1 MLAAA
6 DGAADACGGIGA
18 AEVTA
23 AALEV
28 LAADAGFFAVV
39 AALDVG
45 ETDAIARLV
54 EAVETTVVVTPL
66 SQCTSLHT
74 SLPEEPS
81 SLSAVGRGVLG
92 VTVKD
97 GTSGGSSVRPA
108 AMSRSFGERCSGE
121 GGLAPEVA
129 AVSSS
134 SLSTRLSTSLC
145 E

>member
-6 DGAADACGGIGA
+6 DCAADACGGIG
-18 AEVTA
+18 VTA
-23 AALEV
+23 VAVAAQDV
-28 LAADAGFFAVV
+28 PAGDTGFFAVV
-39 AALDVG
+39 AALDVV
-45 ETDAIARLV
+45 ETDAIAGLV
-54 EAVETTVVVTPL
+54 EMVVVVAVVTP
-66 SQCTSLHT
+66 SSHCTPLRT

-97 GTSGGSSVRPA
+97 GTSGGSSVQPA
-108 AMSRSFGERCSGE
+108 DKSRSFGERCSGE
-121 GGLAPEVA
+121 GGLTAEVV

>member
-6 DGAADACGGIGA
+6 DSAVDGCGGIG
-18 AEVTA
+18 VTVVA
-23 AALEV
+23 VAALDV
-28 LAADAGFFAVV
+28 LAADAGFFAVE
-39 AALDVG
+39 AALDVVD
-45 ETDAIARLV
+45 TDAVAGLV
-54 EAVETTVVVTPL
+54 EAVVATVVVTP
-66 SQCTSLHT
+66 SSCCTSLHT

-97 GTSGGSSVRPA
+97 GTSGGSSERPA
-108 AMSRSFGERCSGE
+108 ARSHSFGERCSGE

-134 SLSTRLSTSLC
+134 LLSTRLSTSLC

>member
-6 DGAADACGGIGA
+6 DGAADACGAIGVVVVA
-18 AEVTA
+18 V
-23 AALEV
+23 AALAV
-28 LAADAGFFAVV
+28 LAADAGFLAVV
-39 AALDVG
+39 AALDVVD
-45 ETDAIARLV
+45 TDAVAGLV
-54 EAVETTVVVTPL
+54 EAVVATVVVTMSSP
-66 SQCTSLHT
+66 CTSLHT
-74 SLPEEPS
+74 SLPEQPS

-97 GTSGGSSVRPA
+97 GTSGGSSVWPA
-108 AMSRSFGERCSGE
+108 AKSRSFGERCSGE